1 MFFSLNII
9 YIIMLNMTNSTHP
22 VPIHSSH
29 RGLHICAKG
38 QSRYDRGILC
48 L

>member
-9 YIIMLNMTNSTHP
+9 SIIMLNIKNFTHP
-22 VPIHSSH
+22 VPLHGSR

-38 QSRYDRGILC
+38 QSPYDRGILC